1 MNLPEVVASIAVTAV
16 FNAGIF
22 YAVVK
27 QLRKDVNG
35 IGAKIRISEYAAAD
49 DRVAN
54 ALTVMLLAKDAED
67 RYRLATMMMSKRK

>member
-1 MNLPEVVASIAVTAV
+1 MNLPEVVASIAVTAI

-35 IGAKIRISEYAAAD
+35 IGMKLRIIEHVAGE

-54 ALTVMLLAKDAED
+54 ALTVMLLAKDPEE
-67 RYRLATMMMSKRK
+67 RYRLATLMMTRKK